1 MDGARGVVSLLQQ
14 TVHNST
20 MVSSKS
26 SNWRK
31 VAIGFTFLV
40 VNVVAKA
47 SFREIQVLKELER
60 FNQETGATGGSADD
74 RLSFDIT
81 AVKPFV
87 APATYA
93 QTVDVCVFSY
103 IFGELQLTLWGLAAG
118 RPFRE
123 EE

>member
-1 MDGARGVVSLLQQ
+1 
-14 TVHNST
+14 

-26 SNWRK
+26 TSWRK

-60 FNQETGATGGSADD
+60 FNQDTGAAGGNAND
-74 RLSFDIT
+74 RLSFTMT
-81 AVKPFV
+81 AAKPFV

-93 QTVDVCVFSY
+93 QSVEVCAVYTCVVWEPS
-103 IFGELQLTLWGLAAG
+103 IDIGN
-118 RPFRE
+118 
-123 EE
+123 

>member
-1 MDGARGVVSLLQQ
+1 
-14 TVHNST
+14 

-26 SNWRK
+26 TSWRK

-60 FNQETGATGGSADD
+60 FNQETGTTGGNAND
-74 RLSFDIT
+74 RVSLT
-81 AVKPFV
+81 AAKPFV

-93 QTVDVCVFSY
+93 QSVEVCVY
-103 IFGELQLTLWGLAAG
+103 TRVLCYV
-118 RPFRE
+118 
-123 EE
+123 